1 MEMTQET
8 ASELESRSVQI
19 IQSKGE
25 VENDKGV
32 RQNRASGTC
41 ETIIQS
47 NIHIIG
53 IQKRRRSTRLKKNI

>member
-25 VENDKGV
+25 VQKDKGV
-32 RQNRASGTC
+32 RQNRASRTSG
-41 ETIIQS
+41 TIIHS
-47 NIHIIG
+47 LTFM
-53 IQKRRRSTRLKKNI
+53 SLESKKGEAPG